1 MIAVI
6 PTSSRAE
13 MCLSVAKNLS
23 KFEKVLVLVNNC
35 EITPYYILQ
44 WPDNV
49 VIFNWTHIKGEP
61 KKCHNTVI
69 KKYLSNPTIKD
80 TLFIE
85 DDVTFSDKFDRFFD
99 IFSNLKAIYGAFS
112 FSPIYIPEKKCRYTT
127 AEEKHLTNNLFTQ
140 VYIDGNFSIPVKV
153 LKEFREL
160 ANTESFPVLKSNS
173 GISPVLSKYM
183 AAKKYPMICHDPSLL
198 GHGDHDSIQ
207 FPEGRKKVPLI
218 AKI

>member
-49 VIFNWTHIKGEP
+49 ILFNQTHIKGEP
-61 KKCHNTVI
+61 KKSHNTVI
-69 KKYLSNPTIKD
+69 KKYLLNPTIKD

-85 DDVTFSDKFDRFFD
+85 DDVTFSDKFDSFFD

-127 AEEKHLTNNLFTQ
+127 ADEKGLTKNLFTQ
-140 VYIDGNFSIPVKV
+140 VYIDGNFAIPVKV

-160 ANTESFPVLKSNS
+160 ANNESFPVLKSNS

-183 AAKKYPMICHDPSLL
+183 AAKKYPMICHVPSLL